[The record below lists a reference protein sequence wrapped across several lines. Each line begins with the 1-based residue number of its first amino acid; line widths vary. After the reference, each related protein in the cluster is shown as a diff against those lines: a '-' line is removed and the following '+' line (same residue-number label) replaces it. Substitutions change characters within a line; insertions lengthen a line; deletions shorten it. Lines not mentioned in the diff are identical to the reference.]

1 MLNQQTIEKLH
12 AMRMRGMADAFTQ
25 QQEEPQTAQLSFEER
40 FALLVDRQW
49 NWRQNRALERR
60 LKEGRLQGPA
70 CIEDIDF
77 RAARGLDKQVVR
89 SLIHDSEWVR
99 RHQHIFLV
107 GPTGIG
113 KTFLARAFGQKACRD
128 GFTAYFA
135 TASQLFREL
144 EMARADG
151 SYVKRLRGLGQVD
164 VLIVDDWAMAPL
176 AETERRA
183 FLEICDERYLTRSTL
198 LTSQLPV
205 AKWHA
210 QIGDPTV
217 ADSIL
222 DRLVHGAHR
231 IELQGESMRKKKVG
245 RGGKDA
251 EQEAGRDV
259 FPGANSSRPTG
270 SLRQRPE
277 IRAGEKGSKATAPR
291 QRKPPTLLTDV
302 DHCFTLRKPCVASLR
317 SDRHQIGMTDRHH
330 RNAQSANAPASSFC
344 FLRWAVRAWLG
355 VSPACS
361 RFRLAPSHQSR
372 K

>member
-1 MLNQQTIEKLH
+1 MLNQQTIEKLY
-12 AMRMRGMADAFTQ
+12 AMRMRGMADGFTQ
-25 QQEEPQTAQLSFEER
+25 QQEDPQTTQLSFEER

-49 NWRQNRALERR
+49 NWRQSRALERR
-60 LKEGRLQGPA
+60 LRDARLQGPA
-70 CIEDIDF
+70 CMEDIDF

-89 SLIHDSEWVR
+89 SLIHDSDWVR
-99 RHQHIFLV
+99 RHQHIFLI

-135 TASQLFREL
+135 TAAQLFREL
-144 EMARADG
+144 DLARADG
-151 SYVKRLRGLGQVD
+151 SYARRLRALSQVD

-176 AETERRA
+176 TDTERRA

-231 IELQGESMRKKKVG
+231 LELQGDSIRKLKGGRPKK
-245 RGGKDA
+245 A
-251 EQEAGRDV
+251 EE
-259 FPGANSSRPTG
+259 
-270 SLRQRPE
+270 
-277 IRAGEKGSKATAPR
+277 
-291 QRKPPTLLTDV
+291 
-302 DHCFTLRKPCVASLR
+302 
-317 SDRHQIGMTDRHH
+317 
-330 RNAQSANAPASSFC
+330 
-344 FLRWAVRAWLG
+344 
-355 VSPACS
+355 
-361 RFRLAPSHQSR
+361 
-372 K
+372 

>member
-1 MLNQQTIEKLH
+1 MLNQQTIEKLY

-25 QQEEPQTAQLSFEER
+25 QQEDPQTTQLSFEER
-40 FALLVDRQW
+40 FALLVDQQW

-77 RAARGLDKQVVR
+77 RAARGLDKQVIR
-89 SLIHDSEWVR
+89 SLLNDSDWVR

-135 TASQLFREL
+135 TAAQLFREL
-144 EMARADG
+144 ELARADG
-151 SYVKRLRGLGQVD
+151 SYGKRLRALGQVD

-176 AETERRA
+176 TDTERRA

-217 ADSIL
+217 
-222 DRLVHGAHR
+222 
-231 IELQGESMRKKKVG
+231 
-245 RGGKDA
+245 
-251 EQEAGRDV
+251 
-259 FPGANSSRPTG
+259 PT
-270 SLRQRPE
+270 S
-277 IRAGEKGSKATAPR
+277 
-291 QRKPPTLLTDV
+291 
-302 DHCFTLRKPCVASLR
+302 SLR
-317 SDRHQIGMTDRHH
+317 S
-330 RNAQSANAPASSFC
+330 
-344 FLRWAVRAWLG
+344 
-355 VSPACS
+355 
-361 RFRLAPSHQSR
+361 PSHRGERPVLSGLQLLRSGR
-372 K
+372 PRSV

>member
-1 MLNQQTIEKLH
+1 MLNQQTNEKLY
-12 AMRMRGMADAFTQ
+12 AMRLRGMADAFTQ
-25 QQEEPQTAQLSFEER
+25 QQEDAQSAQLSFEER

-60 LKEGRLQGPA
+60 IRDARLQGPA
-70 CIEDIDF
+70 CVEDIDF

-89 SLIHDSEWVR
+89 SLIHDSDWVR

-113 KTFLARAFGQKACRD
+113 KTFLGRAFGQKACRD

-135 TASQLFREL
+135 TATQLFREL

-151 SYVKRLRGLGQVD
+151 SYAKKLRMLSQVD

-176 AETERRA
+176 AEAERRA

-222 DRLVHGAHR
+222 DRLVHGAHK
-231 IELQGESMRKKKVG
+231 IELQGESMRKK
-245 RGGKDA
+245 RGGRASKDA
-251 EQEAGRDV
+251 E
-259 FPGANSSRPTG
+259 
-270 SLRQRPE
+270 
-277 IRAGEKGSKATAPR
+277 
-291 QRKPPTLLTDV
+291 
-302 DHCFTLRKPCVASLR
+302 
-317 SDRHQIGMTDRHH
+317 
-330 RNAQSANAPASSFC
+330 
-344 FLRWAVRAWLG
+344 
-355 VSPACS
+355 
-361 RFRLAPSHQSR
+361 
-372 K
+372 